1 VGFDEGVGIRFVCG
15 DIDGGGVHVVE
26 VDRSDDVLGD
36 AGGKGDGDPVA
47 FAVFGVPAALPA
59 QVGGVGEVAPRL
71 VFELLPP
78 PEEVVAVVVADFGD
92 VGIGISSVSGGAGLR
107 AAAYTTHR

>member
-1 VGFDEGVGIRFVCG
+1 
-15 DIDGGGVHVVE
+15 
-26 VDRSDDVLGD
+26 
-36 AGGKGDGDPVA
+36 
-47 FAVFGVPAALPA
+47 
-59 QVGGVGEVAPRL
+59 VGEVAPRL